1 MDPYSNTTGVLLEE
15 NLDTDK
21 EERWPYEDRKKD
33 WNFMAT
39 SPGTPRATRGW
50 KGKQGFFFRDLRE
63 SIVLP
68 TTWFQTSMNPEL
80 GVKKPLLFS
89 GT

>member
-39 SPGTPRATRGW
+39 SPGTPRATRG
-50 KGKQGFFFRDLRE
+50 
-63 SIVLP
+63 
-68 TTWFQTSMNPEL
+68 
-80 GVKKPLLFS
+80 
-89 GT
+89 